1 MDKKILQGIV
11 VNVVD
16 VSDAN
21 KIRWLCK
28 DARKRLLCKDAKET
42 FKEDHFKETQIQQ
55 QDKFYHSLYIIL
67 VLLDYWLKVYNIL
80 YIMM

>member
-11 VNVVD
+11 VNVVG

-67 VLLDYWLKVYNIL
+67 VLLDYWLKVYDIL

>member
-11 VNVVD
+11 VNVVG

-28 DARKRLLCKDAKET
+28 DVRKRLLCKDAKET

-55 QDKFYHSLYIIL
+55 
-67 VLLDYWLKVYNIL
+67 
-80 YIMM
+80 